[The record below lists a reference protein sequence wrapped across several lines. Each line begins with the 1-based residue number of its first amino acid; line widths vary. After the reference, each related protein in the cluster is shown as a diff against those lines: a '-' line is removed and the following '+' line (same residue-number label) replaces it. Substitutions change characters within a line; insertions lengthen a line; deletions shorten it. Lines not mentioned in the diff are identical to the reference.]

1 MPKKN
6 QNKSNTSKQSKSS
19 HDSDM
24 EFLDKLIEENK
35 FLTENQTEK
44 ITLSPLE
51 QNLNNAKKEEI
62 KKKMRNA
69 IYMKQQMRCMP
80 SKREIETQKDLLN
93 QMMKH
98 PKMTNEILQ
107 LYGKAIEY
115 NPAKTLPTP
124 LEIFDNDEQH
134 RIEYYQYVLGIVD
147 SLKQKNETDIKIL
160 NKILDNPYGRYMS
173 ACLGCSLN
181 PLDKKTNSLPN
192 VQITNQSQPQVTQQK
207 VKDYDDISDAEYSDS
222 DSETSDTDNNETN
235 KSNLSEPLNV

>member
-6 QNKSNTSKQSKSS
+6 QNKSKTKS

-35 FLTENQTEK
+35 LLMEQQTEK
-44 ITLSPLE
+44 IGLSPLE
-51 QNLNNAKKEEI
+51 QSLNNAKKEET
-62 KKKMRNA
+62 KKKIRNA
-69 IYMKQQMRCMP
+69 IYMKRQMRCMP

-124 LEIFDNDEQH
+124 LEIFDNDEQY
-134 RIEYYQYVLGIVD
+134 RIQYYQYVLGIVD
-147 SLKQKNETDIKIL
+147 SLKEKNETDIKIL
-160 NKILDNPYGRYMS
+160 NKILDNPYGHYMS
-173 ACLGCSLN
+173 KCLGCSLN

-192 VQITNQSQPQVTQQK
+192 VQITNQPKSENET
-207 VKDYDDISDAEYSDS
+207 KDYDDISDAEYSDS
-222 DSETSDTDNNETN
+222 ESDTDEIL
-235 KSNLSEPLNV
+235 KSSDDRNINNLSEPVNV